1 MLMWHVD
8 DIKVSHKNTY
18 QITKFSSYLSSI
30 YGEKLTVKQGNV
42 HDYLGMDL
50 DFSEEVSVKV
60 SMIKYTGKILRTLPE
75 NIVGSAVSPAA
86 EHLFKVRCEKEAKC
100 LQ

>member
-1 MLMWHVD
+1 MTLMWHVD

-18 QITKFSSYLSSI
+18 QITKFSSYLSSM
-30 YGEKLTVKQGNV
+30 YGDKLTVKQGNV
-42 HDYLGMDL
+42 HEYIGMYLYC
-50 DFSEEVSVKV
+50 SEGVSVKV

-86 EHLFKVRCEKEAKC
+86 EHLFKVRYEK
-100 LQ
+100 